1 MDSALLSVQQ
11 YERRR
16 RIGRWVVIA
25 SLFFVAGDFAY
36 KTANHITYATREKC
50 IIYRALPR
58 PAFLVFEYFIELGAM
73 VVVGVFFARLLAG
86 WFHRYGGW
94 YPRRPITAFLYGS
107 LLPVCA
113 CTAIPLTRAMRGKL
127 PLRTTIAFVLAAPLL
142 SPYIIVLS
150 FGLLGAKYGVLRI
163 VTSCLLAV
171 SAGYVVEW
179 LGGRRAVEGDAPA
192 NPCGHACC
200 PFAPRDA
207 CADTVGILWS
217 ILPWLLVA
225 GAVGVG
231 MELLT
236 PVRWLEGLKTT
247 PDLLR
252 TMAAIAM
259 GVPLYLCNG
268 AEVLLLR
275 PLMHQGGI
283 SYGTAIAF
291 SLTSTSICTTSFVML
306 LKFVGT
312 RATIVLVAH
321 VVIGTLVMSY
331 LIGFLS

>member
-16 RIGRWVVIA
+16 LIGRCMVIA
-25 SLFFVAGDFAY
+25 SLFFVAADFVY
-36 KTANHITYATREKC
+36 KTVNNITYATREKC
-50 IIYRALPR
+50 ILYRALPR

-73 VVVGVFFARLLAG
+73 VVIGVFFARLLQG
-86 WFHRYGGW
+86 WFQRYRAW

-113 CTAIPLTRAMRGKL
+113 CTAIPITRAMRGKL
-127 PLRTTIAFVLAAPLL
+127 SLRTTITFVLAAPLL

-150 FGLLGAKYGVLRI
+150 FGLLGVKYGVLRI

-179 LGGRRAVEGDAPA
+179 LGGRRAAAGDAPL
-192 NPCGHACC
+192 NSCGHARC
-200 PFAPRDA
+200 PLVSRDA
-207 CADTVGILWS
+207 CADTAAILWS

-225 GAVGVG
+225 GAVSIG
-231 MELLT
+231 MELLV
-236 PVRWLEGLKTT
+236 PVPWLEGMKTT
-247 PDLLR
+247 PGFLR
-252 TMAAIAM
+252 TLAAIAV
-259 GVPLYLCNG
+259 GVPLYFCNG
-268 AEVLLLR
+268 SDVLLLR

-283 SYGTAIAF
+283 SYATALAF
-291 SLTSTSICTTSFVML
+291 SLTSTSICTTSVVML

-312 RATIVLVAH
+312 RATIVLLAH
-321 VVIGTLVMSY
+321 VVIGTLVMST